1 MPAKNN
7 LQQYKKK
14 FELLGM
20 ILNNLRTGVVLCD
33 KDLRIQFLN
42 KSYANFYKID
52 QSRAIGA
59 LINKY
64 FPGQTRIQQV
74 LKNGIPDINV
84 QYQWHGLTQIVSR
97 VPIIEDGETVGV
109 IAEIP
114 YQRVEEIQAAI
125 NHIKQ
130 LRNRIDELEHEL
142 SHIYIA
148 RYSFDQIIGSS
159 KAIEKA
165 TKIARSYAQSEA
177 PVLLTAETGSG
188 KELFAHAI
196 HSGSHRVNGP
206 LVIINC
212 SAIPETLFEAE
223 FFGYEKGAF
232 TGATAKGK
240 RGKIELVKGGTL
252 FLDEIGDLPL
262 FMQAKLLRVLDGE
275 SFERVGGNTLI
286 KTDFRLISATNRNVD
301 QMVESGTFRRDLL
314 HRIDT
319 LKLTIPPLRERLSDI
334 NPLSNFFLN
343 KNGDDLAISF
353 TFSQEVLDTFLS
365 FTWPGN
371 VRQLKNVCDYILTQ
385 IDRKSLEIA
394 KKEKFTSFQI
404 GKYHLPPPLQTNVFT
419 EEKGELFFDTKELSP
434 LSGAVRSFEKQYIK
448 KCLGLFRGN
457 KAKASRCLGISRQ
470 TLYEKIRR

>member
-1 MPAKNN
+1 MLAKNN
-7 LQQYKKK
+7 LRQYKEKL
-14 FELLGM
+14 ELLGM
-20 ILNNLRTGVVLCD
+20 ILNHLRTGVVFCD
-33 KDLRIQFLN
+33 KDLKIQFLN
-42 KSYANFYKID
+42 KSYAKFYKID
-52 QSRAIGA
+52 QSGAIGA

-64 FPGQTRIQQV
+64 FPGQTRIEQV

-84 QYQWHGLTQIVSR
+84 EYQWHDVTQIVSR
-97 VPIIEDGETVGV
+97 VPIIEDGEIVGV

-125 NHIKQ
+125 NQIKQ
-130 LRNRIDELEHEL
+130 LRNRVDELEHEL

-165 TKIARSYAQSEA
+165 KKLARTFAQSEA
-177 PVLLTAETGSG
+177 PVLLMAETGSG

-196 HSGSHRVNGP
+196 HSGSQRANGP

-240 RGKIELVKGGTL
+240 RGKLELAKGGTL

-262 FMQAKLLRVLDGE
+262 FIQSKLLRVLDGE

-286 KTDFRLISATNRNVD
+286 KTDFRLISATNRNLD
-301 QMVESGTFRRDLL
+301 LMLESGTFRRDLL

-319 LKLTIPPLRERLSDI
+319 LKLTIPPLRERFADI
-334 NPLSNFFLN
+334 EPLCNSFLN
-343 KNGDDLAISF
+343 KLGHDLGMSF
-353 TFSQEVLDTFLS
+353 TFSQEVMDTFLS

-371 VRQLKNVCDYILTQ
+371 VRQLKNVCDYVLTQ
-385 IDRKSLEIA
+385 IGRESLELA
-394 KKEKFTSFQI
+394 KREKCTSFAI
-404 GKYHLPPPLQTNVFT
+404 GKYHLPPPLQTKVFP
-419 EEKGELFFDTKELSP
+419 EEKGELFTDGKDLLP
-434 LSGAVRSFEKQYIK
+434 LSEAVTSFEKKYIK
-448 KCLGLFRGN
+448 KCLRLFRGN
-457 KAKASRCLGISRQ
+457 KAKASRYLGISRQ
-470 TLYEKIRR
+470 TLYVKIRN

>member
-1 MPAKNN
+1 MPSKNN
-7 LQQYKKK
+7 SRQYKEKLK
-14 FELLGM
+14 LLEM
-20 ILNNLRTGVVLCD
+20 IFNHLRTGVVFCD
-33 KDLRIQFLN
+33 KDLKIRFLN
-42 KSYANFYKID
+42 KSYAKFYKID
-52 QSRAIGA
+52 QSKAGGA

-64 FPGQTRIQQV
+64 FPGQTRIEQV

-84 QYQWHGLTQIVSR
+84 EYQWHGLTQIVSR
-97 VPIIEDGETVGV
+97 VPIIEDGETAGV

-125 NHIKQ
+125 NHIKK

-165 TKIARSYAQSEA
+165 KRAARKFAQSEA
-177 PVLLTAETGSG
+177 PVLLMAETGSG

-196 HSGSHRVNGP
+196 HSGSQRVNGP

-240 RGKIELVKGGTL
+240 RGKLEFAKGGTL

-286 KTDFRLISATNRNVD
+286 NTDFRLISATNRNLD

-334 NPLSNFFLN
+334 KSLSNFFLT
-343 KNGDDLAISF
+343 KNGNDLGISF
-353 TFSQEVLDTFLS
+353 TLSQEVLDIFLS

-371 VRQLKNVCDYILTQ
+371 VRQLRNVCDYVFTQ
-385 IDRKSLEIA
+385 IDRESLELAIR
-394 KKEKFTSFQI
+394 EKYNSLEI
-404 GKYHLPPPLQTNVFT
+404 GKYHLPPPLQTRVFT
-419 EEKGELFFDTKELSP
+419 EEKSEWFSDGRDLMP
-434 LSGAVRSFEKQYIK
+434 LSEAVTSFEKKYII
-448 KCLGLFRGN
+448 KCLRLFKGN
-457 KAKASRCLGISRQ
+457 KAKASRYLGISRQ